1 MKWRKAQPFDP
12 PAHQR
17 EGSGHESCTMGG
29 DELPLVSSPPPRLS
43 SSASSSL
50 SSTHLSA
57 LEDSSTSTSVSRKDP
72 PRTVSLTALTFT
84 AGPGMSEVPA
94 ATMRDP
100 AAAPSPAVAATRV
113 SVPSEPQTPV
123 RSSATPRPA
132 STTTVHIPPS
142 PARPAPTRPVSAGV
156 SPHHPPHNHH
166 QRHHSHSVSAPQSV
180 VSSPHRVPVGPQ
192 RASASSGKIGGSP
205 SRPAASPQRIAVNLQ
220 EPANH
225 QSAPVSPAK
234 VVVSP
239 AKASSTPQV
248 TTGSE
253 GVVVV
258 VNGGVTANGQA
269 RSPGHL
275 RAATTTIPVGD
286 GGSGSSDPQQ
296 TSLKAS
302 PGRKSVGSRSTGGG
316 AGEGKRATHEKN
328 KSVTIVVNDQQVAY
342 TSSNGVANGGV
353 HPEAATHG
361 EATRPPSSASTQPG
375 GKADPDMQV
384 RPLVGWWGGEGGS
397 AGSVLEDAAS
407 SDDCHRSTL
416 TLVHSPARTLSR
428 AVSVILYL
436 SGEAGDAM
444 VGEDSGEAWSG
455 GVTGLCGVA
464 LVLGAAVWLRLPGLL
479 YEFGAGNFLAAW
491 CGAVL
496 VVAAPLA
503 LLEASLA
510 QFSSSAAIALWRLIP
525 IARGVGWSTVVV
537 CVYWAAVVLGSLAPV
552 LHYLLLT
559 LNPALLVGTVDSCC
573 TASPNNTST
582 GDWVLHYHRSCVY
595 QLPEEWHHGLRLTFS
610 WPLPSCMAAA
620 ALIATIMGV
629 CGART
634 LAGLLAGASTFAL
647 TGLSLQVALAVVET
661 LRRDE
666 VALWEMARPFLTPHP
681 HTLLQP
687 RVWCAA
693 VAQVLLSLGLG
704 VGLLMSFSS
713 RSSFRFSLRRHLFGL
728 LVLVVLVTAV
738 VAGVSVLQLT
748 ILASDRGVTLDRALD
763 HHRTP
768 LHTLH
773 ARLNESR
780 VVGVELGTMG
790 MGVAGVGMG
799 VSAAVITT
807 THLISLV
814 SFSFPWLKQ
823 LVATLIYIGLW
834 CSGLTTVTACVHM
847 LVTALR
853 DAWDCLPRV
862 LAALMVAPI
871 LVAAAIITTT
881 ASGAAVVDLMDREVL
896 ILMVLWPPFTLTLAI
911 TTIYGIQKLRKD
923 FTFMLESAVCWL
935 WIPVWGFLLPFTL
948 LGVVV
953 WLCVMEGGSVVVA
966 DGPGWK
972 VVAVWGLRMM
982 AILPLPITAIYVVK
996 SQLAY
1001 GVVDKVASSLQ
1012 SSREWG
1018 DWGPQDPIEHHNWRR
1033 WREDE
1038 TRPITTLKRR
1048 LASRPLTYTHST
1060 LSSESSSTLTRLRNK
1075 YQRNGAAS
1083 VL

>member
-1 MKWRKAQPFDP
+1 MKWRKTQPFDP
-12 PAHQR
+12 PVHQQR
-17 EGSGHESCTMGG
+17 EGPGQDSCTMRG

-72 PRTVSLTALTFT
+72 PRTVSLTALSFAPPTP
-84 AGPGMSEVPA
+84 GPGE
-94 ATMRDP
+94 ATPGSPGD
-100 AAAPSPAVAATRV
+100 AAASGTPPAPTTRV
-113 SVPSEPQTPV
+113 SIPSEPPTPR
-123 RSSATPRPA
+123 RSESGNPRPA
-132 STTTVHIPPS
+132 SATMVQVSSS
-142 PARPAPTRPVSAGV
+142 PTRQVPVRPVSAAAIAT
-156 SPHHPPHNHH
+156 HH
-166 QRHHSHSVSAPQSV
+166 HSVSAPQSA
-180 VSSPHRVPVGPQ
+180 VSSPRKTSAGQQRTTVSTDKIPVSPARVP
-192 RASASSGKIGGSP
+192 SS
-205 SRPAASPQRIAVNLQ
+205 SPQRIRLSTQ
-220 EPANH
+220 EPVSY
-225 QSAPVSPAK
+225 QSAPGSPAK
-234 VVVSP
+234 ISVTSG
-239 AKASSTPQV
+239 KGNHLPQEAP
-248 TTGSE
+248 GDGGDK

-258 VNGGVTANGQA
+258 VNGGVTANGQS
-269 RSPGHL
+269 RSPGHH
-275 RAATTTIPVGD
+275 RVSTTIPVGEC
-286 GGSGSSDPQQ
+286 SSSTSSICGDTVAATPQQ
-296 TSLKAS
+296 AAHVKAS
-302 PGRKSVGSRSTGGG
+302 PAKKPAPRSPGVT
-316 AGEGKRATHEKN
+316 GEGKRATHEKN

-353 HPEAATHG
+353 HPDATGHG
-361 EATRPPSSASTQPG
+361 DQARPSSAASMQPG
-375 GKADPDMQV
+375 SKADPDMQV
-384 RPLVGWWGGEGGS
+384 RPLVGWWGGESGS
-397 AGSVLEDAAS
+397 AGSVLEDTAS

-416 TLVHSPARTLSR
+416 TLVHSPART
-428 AVSVILYL
+428 YL
-436 SGEAGDAM
+436 SGEAGDAV

-464 LVLGAAVWLRLPGLL
+464 LLLGAAVWLRLPGLL
-479 YEFGAGNFLAAW
+479 YEFGAGSFLAAW
-491 CGAVL
+491 CGAVV

-525 IARGVGWSTVVV
+525 IARGIGWSTVVV
-537 CVYWAAVVLGSLAPV
+537 CVYWAAVVLGLVAPL
-552 LHYLLLT
+552 LHYLLLA
-559 LNPALLVGTVDSCC
+559 LNPALLVGTVHECC
-573 TASPNNTST
+573 SASPNNTST
-582 GDWVLHYHRSCVY
+582 GDWVLHYHRLCVY
-595 QLPEEWHHGLRLTFS
+595 QLPDEWQSGLHLTFS
-610 WPLPSCMAAA
+610 WPLPACMAAA

-629 CGART
+629 CGGRT
-634 LAGLLAGASTFAL
+634 LAGLMAGASTFAL
-647 TGLSLQVALAVVET
+647 TGLTLQATLAVVET

-713 RSSFRFSLRRHLFGL
+713 RASFRFSLRRHLFGL
-728 LVLVVLVTAV
+728 VVLVAVVTAV
-738 VAGVSVLQLT
+738 VSMVSVLQLT
-748 ILASDRGVTLDRALD
+748 ILARDRGVTLDRALD
-763 HHRTP
+763 HHREKV
-768 LHTLH
+768 
-773 ARLNESR
+773 NETG
-780 VVGVELGTMG
+780 VVGVELGRTG
-790 MGVAGVGMG
+790 QGVAGVGMS
-799 VSAAVITT
+799 VSAAVVTT

-814 SFSFPWLKQ
+814 NFSFPWLKQ

-834 CSGLTTVTACVHM
+834 CSGLTTVAACVHT
-847 LVTALR
+847 LITSLR
-853 DAWDCLPRV
+853 DAWDCLPR
-862 LAALMVAPI
+862 
-871 LVAAAIITTT
+871 LVAALLVAPVLVGAAVLTTT
-881 ASGAAVVDLMDREVL
+881 MSGAAVIDLMDRDVL
-896 ILMVLWPPFTLTLAI
+896 FLMVLCPPFTLTLAV
-911 TTIYGIQKLRKD
+911 TAIYGIHKLRKD
-923 FTFMLESAVCWL
+923 FTFMLESAVSWL
-935 WIPVWGFLLPFTL
+935 WAPVWGVVLPLTL

-953 WLCVMEGGSVVVA
+953 WLNVMEGKAIVVA
-966 DGPGWK
+966 EGPMWRIA
-972 VVAVWGLRMM
+972 AVWGLRLL
-982 AILPLPITAIYVVK
+982 AVLPIPITAIYVVK